1 METPLK
7 MSLGEMVNKV
17 DFPEFL
23 MIAGMGAVAALA
35 GFIGLSY
42 LTSSPAISSALGL
55 AAGLFVGWRML
66 AMTASLPAARP
77 AEAPASQ
84 HPPMSAAERRRD
96 FGVVV
101 LMGLMVGGAV
111 STVLAL
117 TVGEEQYRSSGA
129 AELERIVAR
138 FPGAEAQATARL
150 VAEGG
155 RSCFEMGYRDAG
167 MGAIYGALVPGP
179 GLVQDLGEA
188 RMKHCFDQQIR
199 AWAKPS
205 PSGS

>member
-66 AMTASLPAARP
+66 AMTASLPAERP
-77 AEAPASQ
+77 AEA
-84 HPPMSAAERRRD
+84 
-96 FGVVV
+96 
-101 LMGLMVGGAV
+101 
-111 STVLAL
+111 
-117 TVGEEQYRSSGA
+117 
-129 AELERIVAR
+129 
-138 FPGAEAQATARL
+138 
-150 VAEGG
+150 
-155 RSCFEMGYRDAG
+155 
-167 MGAIYGALVPGP
+167 
-179 GLVQDLGEA
+179 
-188 RMKHCFDQQIR
+188 
-199 AWAKPS
+199 
-205 PSGS
+205 